1 MQAIETA
8 LDFRASG
15 SRTGCMQAIEKAQYV
30 PRVKAARTR
39 FWFGRK
45 KGFPGVEHVAAMA
58 EHGAPVHVEGSAD
71 IGAALA

>member
-8 LDFRASG
+8 LD
-15 SRTGCMQAIEKAQYV
+15 I
-30 PRVKAARTR
+30 PRVKEKAARIR